1 MGKRKLSIKRYT
13 PLPEN
18 ICIRGYLDYKSGD
31 YTFIVFSNKRYV
43 RAKGLYDALSIFGIN
58 YDRAKLI
65 VAEMSDELDTTH
77 KFKTTEADYTQF
89 ALDQRFLY
97 DANTVLRYP

>member
-1 MGKRKLSIKRYT
+1 MGRRKLSTKQYI
-13 PLPEN
+13 PLPEK
-18 ICIRGYLDYKSGD
+18 ISIRGYLDYRSGE

-43 RAKGLYDALSIFGIN
+43 QAKGLYDALSIFGIN

-77 KFKTTEADYTQF
+77 KFKTTESDYTQF
-89 ALDQRFLY
+89 ALDQRFAY
-97 DANTVLRYP
+97 DASTVLRYP